1 MRRLTIGLTAVV
13 MLLVLAPSG
22 ALASDHGGR
31 HVRRVERARVM
42 SFSGGVLTLRLRN
55 GSTLRGRVNRTTEL
69 ECTVRE
75 PMNIVHDG
83 DQSANKGPGGGMDAN
98 DNNEAVEPPEN
109 EAAEPPENEAA
120 EPPENEAAEPPEN
133 EAAEP
138 QENEVERT
146 CSTSNLTSGR
156 IVREAELRISR
167 SGRVWKK
174 VELGL

>member
-1 MRRLTIGLTAVV
+1 
-13 MLLVLAPSG
+13 MLLVLAPAG

-31 HVRRVERARVM
+31 HVRRVERARVV
-42 SFSGGVLTLRLRN
+42 SFSGGVLTLRLHT
-55 GSTLRGRVNRTTEL
+55 GSTLRGRVSRTTEL
-69 ECTVRE
+69 ECAVRE
-75 PMNIVHDG
+75 QMNIVHDG
-83 DQSANKGPGGGMDAN
+83 DRSANDGPSGGMDAN
-98 DNNEAVEPPEN
+98 DNNETVEPPQ
-109 EAAEPPENEAA
+109 NEAA

-146 CSTSNLTSGR
+146 CSTANLTSAR